1 MTINNYNLPYPDNLI
16 ADMWLYSDVPVNNL
30 PQTVGSSL
38 EEVLDQ
44 LQAQPDLERVIKMV
58 RMKYAEHKSFAEIAA
73 TYSISDTRASGIVYK
88 TVRLLR
94 TPALLNYIE
103 KFAEFDHSRPLANF
117 PILLL
122 GVPIQAVH
130 ALRYEKMNIVDD
142 ILKLSRRKLL
152 EHRGIGTGIHAELVS
167 KLRKAGYDTSRLS
180 K

>member
-16 ADMWLYSDVPVNNL
+16 ADMWLYSDVPIKEL
-30 PQTVGSSL
+30 PQTVGSIL

-44 LQAQPDLERVIKMV
+44 LQAQPDLERSIKIV
-58 RMKYAEHKSFAEIAA
+58 RMKYAQNKSFAEIANNFL
-73 TYSISDTRASGIVYK
+73 ISKTRVSGILYK

-103 KFAEFDHSRPLANF
+103 KFSEFDHSRPPANL

-122 GVPIQAVH
+122 GLPIQAVH
-130 ALRYEKMNIVDD
+130 ALRYEKMNTVDD

-152 EHRGIGTGIHAELVS
+152 EHQGIGIGIHAELVS
-167 KLRKAGYDTSRLS
+167 KLRKAGYGTSRLS